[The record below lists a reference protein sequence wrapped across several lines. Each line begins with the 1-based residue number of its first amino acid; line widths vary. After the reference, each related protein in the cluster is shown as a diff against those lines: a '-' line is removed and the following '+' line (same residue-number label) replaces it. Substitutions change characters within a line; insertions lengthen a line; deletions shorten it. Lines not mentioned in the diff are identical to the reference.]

1 MVSLK
6 TMTRI
11 SPILHRLMES
21 SEFSEAEIDAFPLVV
36 MRELVHRCVSIILTL
51 AIFPAAF
58 FNWYLGLKWL
68 AVLEWT
74 LVVVLAINTWLL
86 VRNNVRVFSP
96 IALLMIAAV
105 ILVSSIALGV
115 HSFIYFCYAFPV
127 AFYLIVD
134 RLTSIYLNVFWW
146 VVCAAMASLVLE
158 PVSAISFVASHA
170 AVCLFLEI
178 LFSIIARFEQQLQD
192 LAVRDPL
199 TNAFNRRAMKEAM
212 DYALMMH
219 DRYEGASSILMID
232 IDRFKAINDDFG
244 HKEGDLVLKGLVNLI
259 SQRLRRTDKL
269 CRYGGEEFVVLLTNT
284 DKEQSFLLAES
295 IRKQVSD
302 SILSSRTNVTISC
315 GVAESRS
322 GDSVQDWLHR
332 CDQALYRAKHAGRDR
347 VELEAVA

>member
-1 MVSLK
+1 ML
-6 TMTRI
+6 RF
-11 SPILHRLMES
+11 LMES
-21 SEFSEAEIDAFPLVV
+21 SQFSHEQIALLPLPV
-36 MRELVHRCVSIILTL
+36 MRELVLRCIAILLTL

-58 FNWYLGLKWL
+58 FNWYIDLKVL
-68 AVLEWT
+68 AVLEWI
-74 LVVVLAINTWLL
+74 LVVTLAVNAWLL
-86 VRNNVRVFSP
+86 IRKNKRIFSP
-96 IALLMIAAV
+96 LALLIIAAV
-105 ILVSSIALGV
+105 ILVAPIALGV
-115 HSFIYFCYAFPV
+115 HSFIYFCFAFPV

-134 RLTSIYLNVFWW
+134 RRSSIYLNVTWW
-146 VVCAAMASLVLE
+146 VVCAVLAALVLE
-158 PVSAISFVASHA
+158 PLSAVSFVASHA

-178 LFSIIARFEQQLQD
+178 LFSIITRFENQLRD
-192 LAVRDPL
+192 LSVRDPL

-212 DYALMMH
+212 EYALQMH

-244 HKEGDLVLKGLVNLI
+244 HKEGDKVLRGLVSLI

-284 DKEQSFLLAES
+284 DREQSYQLAES

-302 SILSSRTNVTISC
+302 AQLSHRAAVTISC

-322 GDSVQDWLHR
+322 GESVQDWLHR